1 MCQQSIVW
9 SVLIVNPIGEDAG
22 RYYRPGPGRWLGGGT
37 VALGLA
43 GAVHADVLQC
53 LLRGRHPDS
62 GGDLLV
68 HRPSHRRAGWDLV
81 LAAPKSVSL
90 LVAMAPPA
98 RAEQLA
104 AAHAAAA
111 ADAVEWLQ
119 QRVCWAR
126 RGGVLVGTD
135 GLVAAGFDHRRSA
148 SGDPHVHTH
157 MVLVNATRAGDGV
170 WSALDSSSLWVHR
183 GALGAVYHLALRRR
197 LEAVGVTGW
206 RLEPDGSFDL
216 SGVPRRAI
224 DATSRREAEIRA
236 ALAREEPTRAARRA
250 ARGLTRAA
258 ASDSWWPAAAGAGL
272 GPAEAA
278 SLGQGRK
285 VSVCTTAPPAVP
297 AAVATWLAARRST
310 YSVRDLLVGLAATTP
325 GGASPDEAQAW
336 AEAFARRALPAAGGR
351 ITTPE
356 AATLDRAVA
365 ELVRAAPG
373 GLGLAAAPA
382 IVSSLGRRPELCGV
396 RAAAVERLTRR
407 GEGVVLLDTGEA
419 RDGFF
424 AQASVLDA
432 AREAWAATGHSVAVR
447 STPAA
452 ARRWAALAAVTPEMP
467 DRPTSVL
474 IVDRADRLAPAE
486 LLAVLRDAGRTP
498 AKVVLLRGGSLPAL
512 SRACSEGMETIDAV
526 TLGAPAPPTH
536 STHPTG
542 PVYPAGPAHPT
553 GPAHPLAAS
562 PHGTLPTGAALAALV
577 DEWQVREG
585 RGVLVGLGPAEVAE
599 LNRRARAALRSA
611 GVLEG
616 PDVVVAGRSF
626 AVGDR
631 VVPLR
636 REVGRPGAEGRV
648 VAVGDTPARM
658 VVEWGDGRRSV
669 DSWAARRLGH
679 AYALTPA
686 GLRLHG
692 GAALL
697 LGEPEDLGRDASR
710 VVLAVRAGVARP
722 TPEHAEPSL
731 DLIRPELARR
741 PSREPARDAPGL
753 GR

>member
-1 MCQQSIVW
+1 MLL
-9 SVLIVNPIGEDAG
+9 SVLIVNPIGEEAG

-37 VALGLA
+37 IALGLA
-43 GAVHADVLQC
+43 GAVHADTLHG

-62 GGDLLV
+62 GGDLLA

-90 LVAMAPPA
+90 LVAMAPPP

-119 QRVCWAR
+119 QRACWAR
-126 RGGVLVGTD
+126 RSGVLVGTD

-157 MVLVNATRAGDGV
+157 VVLVNVTRAGDGV

-183 GALGAVYHLALRRR
+183 GALGAVYHLALRRH

-216 SGVPRRAI
+216 SGVARRAI
-224 DATSRREAEIRA
+224 DATSRREAEVRA
-236 ALAREEPTRAARRA
+236 ALARDEPTRAARRA

-258 ASDSWWPAAAGAGL
+258 ASDAWWPAAAGAGL

-278 SLGQGRK
+278 SLGLDRQ
-285 VSVCTTAPPAVP
+285 VAVDATAPQAVPAARP

-310 YSVRDLLVGLAATTP
+310 YSVRDVLVGLAATTP

-336 AEAFARRALPAAGGR
+336 AEAFARQALPAPRGR

-356 AATLDRAVA
+356 AATLDRMVT
-365 ELVRAAPG
+365 ELVRTAPG

-382 IVSSLGRRPELCGV
+382 VVSALGRRPELGPV
-396 RAAAVERLTRR
+396 GAAAVERLTRR
-407 GEGVVLLDTGEA
+407 GEGVVALGTGEA

-424 AQASVLDA
+424 RQAAVLDA
-432 AREAWAATGHSVAVR
+432 AREAWAATGHAVAVR

-452 ARRWAALAAVTPEMP
+452 SRRWAALAAVTPEGP
-467 DRPTSVL
+467 DRPISVL
-474 IVDRADRLAPAE
+474 VVDRADRLPPAE
-486 LLAVLRDAGRTP
+486 LLAVLREAGRTP

-512 SRACSEGMETIDAV
+512 TRACSEGIEAIDV
-526 TLGAPAPPTH
+526 ITLGAPVPPAHSTRSPAPTH
-536 STHPTG
+536 P
-542 PVYPAGPAHPT
+542 P
-553 GPAHPLAAS
+553 AAS

-577 DEWQVREG
+577 EEWQAREG
-585 RGVLVGLGPAEVAE
+585 HGVLVGLGPAEVAE

-616 PDVVVAGRSF
+616 RDVVVAGRPF

-648 VAVGDTPARM
+648 VAVGDTPARL
-658 VVEWGDGRRSV
+658 VVEWGDGRRSL

-710 VVLAVRAGVARP
+710 VVLAVRAGAPRLS
-722 TPEHAEPSL
+722 PEHAEPSL
-731 DLIRPELARR
+731 DLTRPRLGRR
-741 PSREPARDAPGL
+741 PSREPARNAPGL